1 MVWARARVGIEE
13 GGGHIAVPPPGKMNR
28 LCKQA
33 LSFLLGDV
41 EEQYLVVGV
50 RSDEHV
56 LLVRRY
62 GGLGRGEVP

>member
-1 MVWARARVGIEE
+1 MVWARSRVGIEE
-13 GGGHIAVPPPGKMNR
+13 GGAHCCAPPGKMNR